1 MTFVW
6 PWMLLPA
13 VAARFWARELGAP
26 MGAAVVI
33 AVCASFAGLSL
44 SYRFDV
50 PSGPAIVL
58 AAGALYILSMLAGPQ
73 GGLLR
78 RLVRPRHLEA

>member
-1 MTFVW
+1 MAC
-6 PWMLLPA
+6 LPLMKKPG
-13 VAARFWARELGAP
+13 VPSIES
-26 MGAAVVI
+26 GAAVVI